1 MGLFDNLKRQA
12 ENLLKTEF
20 NQVSQN
26 AVNTI
31 KNKAQSSA
39 NTKTVTLSALPK
51 NADEMK
57 ALAEFDLSD
66 PFKVAALCVCALDCY
81 SKDRE
86 AAKQMLNTLKGP
98 EPLSPRE
105 LQFINDRFMDGNDYV
120 TRSYFSGSSPENN
133 YTATQPYSVSIIE
146 YGNSRENEGYIR
158 LYLNSSGADSPRPV
172 VLRHK
177 PSTNE
182 WFLWEFD
189 ALLSGVRQPKSAD
202 KWA

>member
-1 MGLFDNLKRQA
+1 MGLFDNLKRRA
-12 ENLLKTEF
+12 ENLLKTEL

-26 AVNTI
+26 VVNGI

-39 NTKTVTLSALPK
+39 KTNTVTLFKLPQS
-51 NADEMK
+51 ADEMR
-57 ALAEFDLSD
+57 AMAEFDLSD

-86 AAKQMLNTLKGP
+86 AAKQMLNVLKGP

-120 TRSYFSGSSPENN
+120 TRSYLSGSSPENN
-133 YTATQPYSVSIIE
+133 YTVKEPYSVSIIE

-158 LYLNSSGADSPRPV
+158 LYLNSSGADSARPV
-172 VLRHK
+172 TLRHK

-189 ALLSGVRQPKSAD
+189 ALLSGIRPPKSAD